1 MISIYILLMLK
12 FLQLISIFDHVW
24 LVHRGHKPLFVH
36 FFFSRTFLK
45 NSEGNKKAEGDFSPN
60 MDSTFGLFI
69 VAL

>member
-1 MISIYILLMLK
+1 LSSKACYFAK
-12 FLQLISIFDHVW
+12 YFYFIFDHVW

-36 FFFSRTFLK
+36 FFFPPTFLK

>member
-1 MISIYILLMLK
+1 
-12 FLQLISIFDHVW
+12 VW

-36 FFFSRTFLK
+36 FFFPPTFLK